1 MILIKVELSWE
12 TEKNNN
18 KYVSVSRKMTK
29 SFLAEQRR
37 SSFEDKEV
45 SKCITGNIKKD
56 DEHKLIQKKK
66 KN

>member
-1 MILIKVELSWE
+1 
-12 TEKNNN
+12 
-18 KYVSVSRKMTK
+18 MTK
-29 SFLAEQRR
+29 SSLAEQRR